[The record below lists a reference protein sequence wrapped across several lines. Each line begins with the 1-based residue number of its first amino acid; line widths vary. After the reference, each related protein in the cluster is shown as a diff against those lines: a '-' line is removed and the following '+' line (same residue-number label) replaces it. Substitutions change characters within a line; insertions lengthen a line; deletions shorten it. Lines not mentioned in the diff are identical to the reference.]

1 MTALGQRL
9 IEAAKLS
16 RREVVLI
23 APFIKAD
30 ALAMILENVSD
41 PTIPITV
48 VARWIP
54 VEIVAGVCD
63 LEIFDVVSSRQKAAL
78 YIHPLLHAKLYRF
91 DDFILIGSAN
101 VTRRAL
107 GWTAPANVEILVG
120 PTEPHA
126 DMRSIERSILSAS
139 ILVDAALRDSVRQKV
154 DVLKA
159 SPPSVAEVFE
169 PETRE
174 VARTWLPICRAPDR
188 LWNVY
193 SGFETWR
200 LVEAAINAANDD
212 LATLNIPAGLS
223 RDQFR
228 QFVTATLERMPLVQ
242 EIELAAQN
250 GLTPEAASTLISE
263 ANGSN
268 GLPYSSI
275 EMWEVLQAWLI
286 YFFPGRY
293 RREPSSELF
302 RRGRIIG

>member
-9 IEAAKLS
+9 IDAAKLS

-23 APFIKAD
+23 APFMKAD
-30 ALAMILENVSD
+30 ALAAILENVSD
-41 PTIPITV
+41 PSISITV

-63 LEIFDVVSSRQKAAL
+63 LEIFDVVSSRQNATL

-107 GWTAPANVEILVG
+107 GWTAPANVEILAG
-120 PTEPHA
+120 PNEPHA
-126 DMRSIERSILSAS
+126 DIRALEKSILSAS
-139 ILVDAALRDSVRQKV
+139 ILVDAALRDSVLQKV
-154 DVLKA
+154 EALKV
-159 SPPSVAEVFE
+159 SPPSLAEVFE

-174 VARTWLPICRAPDR
+174 VVRTWLPTCRAPDR

-193 SGFETWR
+193 AGFETWR
-200 LVEAAINAANDD
+200 LVEAAANAAKDD
-212 LATLNIPAGLS
+212 LAALNIPTGLS
-223 RDQFR
+223 KDQFR
-228 QFVTATLERMPLVQ
+228 EFVTATLERMPLVQ
-242 EIELAAQN
+242 EIETATQN
-250 GLTPEAASTLISE
+250 GLTPEAAAALISE
-263 ANGSN
+263 ATGSN
-268 GLPYSSI
+268 DLPYSSI